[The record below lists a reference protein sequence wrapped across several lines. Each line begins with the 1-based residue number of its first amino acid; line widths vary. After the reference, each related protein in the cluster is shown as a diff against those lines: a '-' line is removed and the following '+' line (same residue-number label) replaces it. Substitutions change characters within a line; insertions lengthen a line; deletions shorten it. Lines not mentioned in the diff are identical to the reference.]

1 MHLNQTPGSGDS
13 KTISWLWATNPSVG
27 CKPGKNCP
35 LGVQRCGVGY
45 RAGLAGHGP
54 GCPSTTQ
61 HLGGGTAGSPTGEA
75 ESQPDPE
82 KEGGGAGGSGSGTP
96 PPQPPPPESLLEL
109 AGCDSRGRPFP
120 VFRTESS
127 LQGCAG
133 QSWAAGPRTRSFRTK
148 VCRPRGQLSAGPARS
163 ASRLP
168 RRPHP
173 AGALGARG
181 IVLAR
186 LPLRGPR
193 PMAFGVSARA
203 FHSPG
208 GKAERA
214 RKRPAPGDSRA
225 RPAPCLAAPP
235 APPRPRALTC
245 AARRRRPQQQQQQQ
259 QRRRRGQQRGARAQ
273 RAARFPA
280 GVDVHAGGARGGA
293 RGDPRGRGA
302 RPGQRTRWGR
312 HDLRKAWGAST
323 ARSLC
328 GGGSPARVGARARPR
343 AGRLDLGPRG
353 GRDPA
358 RLARPRLLQLLRLLL
373 ASPGRRRP
381 ATRSPC
387 ALRSSE
393 VLSQPRGRGVRT

>member
-1 MHLNQTPGSGDS
+1 MLGAQALGLPHPSPRLRSPCWNWQAVTLGGDPSRFSGQ
-13 KTISWLWATNPSVG
+13 KVLCRA
-27 CKPGKNCP
+27 
-35 LGVQRCGVGY
+35 VQARAGLRDREHEVSGQKF
-45 RAGLAGHGP
+45 AGLAGSCRLVPHAARPGSRDGP
-54 GCPSTTQ
+54 
-61 HLGGGTAGSPTGEA
+61 
-75 ESQPDPE
+75 
-82 KEGGGAGGSGSGTP
+82 
-96 PPQPPPPESLLEL
+96 
-109 AGCDSRGRPFP
+109 
-120 VFRTESS
+120 
-127 LQGCAG
+127 
-133 QSWAAGPRTRSFRTK
+133 TR
-148 VCRPRGQLSAGPARS
+148 PAR
-163 ASRLP
+163 L
-168 RRPHP
+168 
-173 AGALGARG
+173 ARGG

-293 RGDPRGRGA
+293 RRDPRGRGA

-312 HDLRKAWGAST
+312 HDLRKAWGASA